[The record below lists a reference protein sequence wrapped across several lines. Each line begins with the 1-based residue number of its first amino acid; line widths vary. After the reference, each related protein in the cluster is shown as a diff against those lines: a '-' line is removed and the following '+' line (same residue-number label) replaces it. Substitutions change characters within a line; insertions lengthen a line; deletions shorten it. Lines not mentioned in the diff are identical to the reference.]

1 MLALQTAMAFV
12 VATYYCWPAGASL
25 LARYATWQ
33 HSGGILAAAVATAL
47 AGGVLSELSRVYI
60 QDKGRWTLTHVD
72 NMVFNMVLFFI
83 CGGLV
88 YEFYRWQAVWFG
100 EGATWSVLVPKI
112 LVDQFIYSVVVAT
125 PLYTFAPR
133 WHELRY
139 SGTKLWQELDINFVT
154 DRMLPVL
161 VTNWMFWLPGVTL
174 IYSMP
179 SILQTP
185 LFIFATAIWGLLLP
199 AVTRQG
205 ASHAIETVPPC
216 IGPELFADPA
226 EQD

>member
-1 MLALQTAMAFV
+1 MLALQAAMAMV
-12 VATYYCWPAGASL
+12 VATYYCWPAGAAI
-25 LARYATWQ
+25 LARYAAWQ
-33 HSGGILAAAVATAL
+33 HAGGVLAAALATAL
-47 AGGVLSELSRVYI
+47 AGGVLSELSRVYF

-72 NMVFNMVLFFI
+72 NMVFNVVLFFI

-88 YEFYRWQAVWFG
+88 YEFYGWQAIWFG
-100 EGATWSVLVPKI
+100 EGATWSVLIHKI
-112 LVDQFIYSVVVAT
+112 LVDQFIYTVIVST
-125 PLYTFAPR
+125 PLYAFATR
-133 WHELRY
+133 WHGLRY
-139 SGTKLWQELDINFVT
+139 SGTKLWQELGVNFIT
-154 DRMLPVL
+154 ERMLPVL

-199 AVTRQG
+199 AVTKH
-205 ASHAIETVPPC
+205 ASHATETATPGVS
-216 IGPELFADPA
+216 PELFADPA